1 MRRKATCRLPPE
13 SDPEP
18 VANSYLSACGLP
30 GAWARQNAW
39 RILDTNWQD
48 GARFRACVD
57 AWDRD
62 PLKPQMLHYVGLV
75 DVPSGDLTPGFHRL
89 SFNAGRVLL
98 TLCVGELKP
107 LLRAQDFWADS
118 IFLAEASNAEWDD
131 WTLQALLRCCRSG
144 TQLATDAEEGD
155 LQRRL
160 TDHGFNIQPSAT
172 PQHVQAHF
180 NPRWQIKSTRRQ
192 PRLQSSQPSHCVVIG
207 AGLAGAS
214 TAASLARRGW
224 KVQVLDAAT
233 LPASGASGLP
243 VGLVVAPPA
252 HERHARSHLLRA
264 GVLLTM
270 QQAQEHL
277 TSGLGWAL
285 SGIMTTPPGLAAHWE
300 PNAAWIKPQPLVQ
313 AWLAQPGIQFRGNA
327 QVAAMQCV
335 DGEWILRDAQNALLA
350 KAGLVVLA
358 CAGGVEGLLAGSGFR
373 LRQPLAGVHGQVSWA
388 LQQEPDQLGLP
399 PFPLNGLGHLVPD
412 VPLNAGSAWF
422 AGATYAGGNAV
433 PTAVQGHEANLTRL
447 AQLHPPSARLMARR
461 IADGSIQAWKGTRF
475 TAQDRMPLVGR
486 LNPVAQPALYINSG
500 FGSRGLSWCVLC
512 AELLAARIC
521 NEPLP
526 VPQTWA
532 RLLRGTS

>member
-1 MRRKATCRLPPE
+1 MRRKATCPLPPE
-13 SDPEP
+13 SDPEL

-48 GARFRACVD
+48 GVRFRACVD
-57 AWDRD
+57 AWGRD
-62 PLKPQMLHYVGLV
+62 PFQPRVLHYVGLINT
-75 DVPSGDLTPGFHRL
+75 PSGDLTHGFHRL
-89 SFNAGRVLL
+89 SFKAGQVLL

-107 LLRAQDFWADS
+107 MLRAQDFWADS
-118 IFLAEASNAEWDD
+118 IFLAEASSADWDD
-131 WTLQALLRCCRSG
+131 WTLQALLRCCRRG
-144 TQLATDAEEGD
+144 TQLAMNAADGD
-155 LQRRL
+155 LKQRL
-160 TDHGFNIQPSAT
+160 TDHGFDIQLNARL
-172 PQHVQAHF
+172 QHLQAHF
-180 NPRWQIKSTRRQ
+180 NPSWQIKTTRRQ

-214 TAASLARRGW
+214 TAVSLARRGW
-224 KVQVLDAAT
+224 NVQVLDAAA
-233 LPASGASGLP
+233 LPASGASELP
-243 VGLVVAPPA
+243 VGLVVAPPT
-252 HERHARSHLLRA
+252 HEGHARSHLLRA
-264 GVLLTM
+264 GVMLTI

-277 TSGLGWAL
+277 TSGYGWAL
-285 SGIMTTPPGLAAHWE
+285 SGIMTTQPGLAAQWE
-300 PNAAWIKPQPLVQ
+300 PNAAWIKPQPLVR
-313 AWLAQPGIQFRGNA
+313 AWLAQPGIQFRGNV

-335 DGEWILRDAQNALLA
+335 DGEWILRDAQNAVLA
-350 KAGLVVLA
+350 KAGVVVLA

-388 LQQEPDQLGLP
+388 LQQEQDQLGLP

-422 AGATYAGGNAV
+422 AGATYAGGSAV
-433 PTAVQGHEANLTRL
+433 PTPAQGHEANLTRL

-461 IADGSIQAWKGTRF
+461 IADGSIQAWQGTRF
-475 TAQDRMPLVGR
+475 TAPDRMPWVGR
-486 LNPVAQPALYINSG
+486 LSPVAQPALYINSG

-512 AELLAARIC
+512 AELLAAQIG

-526 VPQTWA
+526 VPKTWA